1 MSTFRIKYNLIL
13 NDNILYDKE
22 IKVKNKDNE
31 LIAKVSLE
39 NYLRRKYPT
48 FKQLIINDCR
58 VDVPDFFYNLFN
70 I

>member
-13 NDNILYDKE
+13 NDKILYDKK

-48 FKQLIINDCR
+48 FKQLIITDCR
-58 VDVPDFFYNLFN
+58 VDILDFFNLFN